1 MGNKFLLFLLCTL
14 IHVSCVSVSTLDIH
28 VLEPADEPLTPEV
41 YRAALVSRINE
52 NENSGHPVP
61 DEDPKSLARRASAVS
76 LAALETLISLAHI
89 LNESPG
95 MDYLDGNA
103 AKAESNGSGGNRIPE
118 PIDPA
123 SIIDLCREE
132 GADAVISLEFLL
144 VEFHDTIMNKPGV
157 KETQWFGYYLGKRSA
172 YFNVFW
178 RTYWGGDGYPVDE
191 FALSDTLTW
200 EHASFNQGTLGNF
213 LPSPDEALMEVSY
226 LAALDYAR
234 RIAPYWVE
242 EERSYFSRGNLRMR
256 RASGHIRDNRLDDA
270 ESILLRLL
278 DRRNTHIV
286 AAAWHNLAL
295 INELRGDYR
304 EALVMARKAY
314 QSRMHPLMADYIET
328 LEERLEKSYELD
340 RQLGR
345 IN

>member
-1 MGNKFLLFLLCTL
+1 MGNRFLLFLLCTL
-14 IHVSCVSVSTLDIH
+14 ITVSCVSVSTLEIH

-41 YRAALVSRINE
+41 YRTVLVSRINE
-52 NENSGHPVP
+52 TENSGRPLP
-61 DEDPKSLARRASAVS
+61 DAGPDTRARHAPAVR
-76 LAALETLISLAHI
+76 LAAMETLYSLAHI

-95 MDYLDGNA
+95 IDYFDSNA
-103 AKAESNGSGGNRIPE
+103 VKVELKGAGGNRIPE
-118 PIDPA
+118 PIDPE

-132 GADAVISLEFLL
+132 DADAVISLEFLL
-144 VEFHDTIMNKPGV
+144 VEFHDTILNKPGV
-157 KETQWFGYYLGKRSA
+157 KETQWFGYYLGKRSV

-178 RTYWGGDGYPVDE
+178 RAYWGGDGYPVDE
-191 FALSDTLTW
+191 FTLNDTLTW
-200 EHASFNQGTLGNF
+200 EHASFNRETPGNF

-242 EERSYFSRGNLRMR
+242 EERSYFSRGNLRIR
-256 RASGHIRDNRLDDA
+256 RASGNIIDNRLDLA
-270 ESILLRLL
+270 EGILLKLL

-314 QSRMHPLMADYIET
+314 QNRMHPMMADYIET
-328 LEERLEKSYELD
+328 LEERLEKSHELD